1 MGTQLFGECMSD
13 LINLIVMT
21 WVMFNVAVWAV
32 KGIFLTA
39 IVAIMW
45 AED

>member
-1 MGTQLFGECMSD
+1 MGAQLFGVNMSD

-21 WVMFNVAVWAV
+21 WVIFNVAVWAV